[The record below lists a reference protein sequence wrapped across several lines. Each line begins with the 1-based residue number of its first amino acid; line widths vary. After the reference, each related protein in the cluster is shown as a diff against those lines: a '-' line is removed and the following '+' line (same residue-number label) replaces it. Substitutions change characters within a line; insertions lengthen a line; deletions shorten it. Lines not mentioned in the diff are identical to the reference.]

1 MKYILRPELQPLLE
15 PQSTWCV
22 SLYMPTHHAA
32 GSQEDRI
39 RFKNLLRKAA
49 EPLARNGLTDREID
63 TLLEPAEK
71 LAEHDEFWRTPDDG
85 LALFISEAMVQ
96 SFRFPL
102 TLEEMVTVARRFVLR
117 PLLPVLYET
126 DRFYVLALSQNEARL
141 LGGTRLAW
149 QAVPVEGMPHSLA
162 EALRFS
168 EFEKQT
174 QYHTVSP
181 SAGRGTMAIFHG
193 QGAGSDETKHEM
205 VEYFRQ
211 VNAALHRLL
220 RNERA
225 PLVIAAVDSLLPLYR
240 EVNTYPH
247 LTTASI
253 SGNPEERSAAD
264 LQRAGWAIVAQ
275 KIQAAQ
281 DEALATFRNLDHTA
295 RASHQIDEIVPAAV
309 AGRVEILFVSTGG
322 QVWGTYD
329 RTRDTASAHAEPQS
343 GDDDLLDLAALQ
355 TLRSNGSVMVMP
367 TGQMPGNTPIAA
379 VFRY

>member
-1 MKYILRPELQPLLE
+1 MKFLIRPELQVLLE
-15 PQSTWCV
+15 PQSAWCV
-22 SLYMPTHHAA
+22 SLYMPTHRAA
-32 GSQEDRI
+32 NSQEDRI
-39 RFKNLLRKAA
+39 RLKNLLRKAA
-49 EPLARNGLTDREID
+49 EPLVRNGLTERAVA
-63 TLLEPAEK
+63 TLLAPAEK
-71 LAEHDEFWRTPDDG
+71 LAEHDEFWRTPEDG
-85 LALFISEAMVQ
+85 LALFISEGKVH

-102 TLEEMVTVARRFVLR
+102 AFEEMVAVARRFALR
-117 PLLPVLYET
+117 PLLPLLYET
-126 DRFYVLALSQNEARL
+126 DRLYVLALSQNEARL

-162 EALRFS
+162 EAMRFS

-193 QGAGSDETKHEM
+193 QGAASDETKHEM

-220 RNERA
+220 RNEGA

-247 LTTASI
+247 LTAESI

-275 KIQAAQ
+275 NIQAAQ
-281 DEALATFRNLDHTA
+281 DEALTAFRNLDHTA
-295 RASHQIDEIVPAAV
+295 RASHQTEEIVPAAV
-309 AGRVEILFVSTGG
+309 AGRVETLFVSAGG
-322 QVWGTYD
+322 RAWGAYD
-329 RTRDTASAHAEPQS
+329 RARDTASVHAEPLP
-343 GDDDLLDLAALQ
+343 GDEDLVDLAALK

-367 TGQMPGNTPIAA
+367 AGQMPGNMPIAA